1 MQKELK
7 DKIETDKF
15 YSPIELA
22 KILWV
27 KNQTITNAIK
37 SWVLI
42 ASNIGTWQKRAN
54 YKITWLSILAW
65 LDNYSDLE
73 TLLKFIDFYTE
84 KNDFNEVKN
93 TILNY
98 FNSKF

>member
-1 MQKELK
+1 MTQEFKETIQKE
-7 DKIETDKF
+7 KF
-15 YSPIELA
+15 YSPVEIA

-37 SWVLI
+37 SWNLI
-42 ASNIGTWQKRAN
+42 ASNIGAWHKRAN
-54 YKITWLSILAW
+54 YKITWLSLLAW

-84 KNDFNEVKN
+84 KNDFDEVKQ

-98 FNSKF
+98 FDNKI